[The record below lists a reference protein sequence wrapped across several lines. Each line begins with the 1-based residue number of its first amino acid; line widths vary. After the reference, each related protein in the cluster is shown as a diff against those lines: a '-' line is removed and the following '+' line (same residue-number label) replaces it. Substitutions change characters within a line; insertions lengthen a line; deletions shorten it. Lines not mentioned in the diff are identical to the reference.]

1 MRPSLAALSLVVL
14 LVTAGCLG
22 SLQPPPSDPGAEAV
36 VEEAMTA
43 SESIETY
50 RVRYDLTSAGT
61 IDGDRRTVHVIAD
74 GAVDRPAR
82 KVRFNATQDDAS
94 RTHYVIGNTT
104 YTECPSPW
112 SGWGIAVEEA
122 LDEDWTGH
130 DPLGRQL
137 ALLADGPVTWVGNE
151 TIRGTA
157 VHVVEGQPSDRM
169 LTQFSEERQP
179 VIDLFGPDIRNATLT
194 AWIAADSARVLK
206 TRLAYEVRSN
216 EGTVETRMTATFT
229 DYGATV
235 EIRLPAEALEG
246 PYEHGCPGT

>member
-1 MRPSLAALSLVVL
+1 MHPPTAVLVLSAL

-22 SLQPPPSDPGAEAV
+22 SLQPAPSDPGAEAV
-36 VEEAMTA
+36 VAEAMTA
-43 SESIETY
+43 SESVETY

-61 IDGDRRTVHVIAD
+61 FDGDRRTVHVIAD

-82 KVRFNATQDDAS
+82 KIRFNATEDDAN

-104 YTECPSPW
+104 YRECPSPW
-112 SGWGIAVEEA
+112 SGWAIAVEEA
-122 LDEDWTGH
+122 LDEGWTSH

-137 ALLADGPVTWVGNE
+137 ALLADGPVTWAGNE

-157 VHVVEGQPSDRM
+157 VHVIEGHPSDRM

-179 VIDLFGPDIRNATLT
+179 VIDLFGPDVRNATLR
-194 AWIAADSARVLK
+194 AWIAEDSARVMK
-206 TRLAYEVRSN
+206 TRIAYEVHSN
-216 EGTVETRMTATFT
+216 EGTVETRMTSTFT
-229 DYGATV
+229 DYGAAV